1 MPTTN
6 YNFDVMTST
15 LRTVLTQHSIR
26 NVEEI
31 VEDCKRQL
39 TQAWDAQGINPEQYN
54 QLFQQ
59 GQAKGA
65 GGQQQQQNR

>member
-1 MPTTN
+1 MPTN

-15 LRTVLTQHSIR
+15 LRTVLNQH
-26 NVEEI
+26 NVPDTDQI

-39 TQAWDAQGINPEQYN
+39 TQAWDAQGINPDQFN

-59 GQAKGA
+59 GQSRGA
-65 GGQQQQQNR
+65 QQQSNR